1 MPPPLALFLCLG
13 FIYWLFRTDR
23 KHIQAPLTLLV
34 PGLWFAFLASRA
46 PVLWFYPSVD
56 VEAGLEGSPINLVI
70 YATLMVSALVILN
83 RRQFNASSFILN
95 NKALIFLYLYFV
107 VSFLW
112 SDLPLLSLKR
122 IAKDFGTVLAVL
134 IVLTD
139 PNPFQALRLV
149 FARVS
154 FVLFPLSVCFIK
166 YFPSWGRMM
175 SKSWELMYT
184 GVTTHKNSLGATTM
198 VCLLM
203 LLVDVIELR
212 KNEGAKRNK
221 IPLRLRYLMLAMGG
235 WLMLISDSKTSLVCT
250 VIGVF
255 VLWLGR
261 KLVHKE
267 HPGRIL
273 LGYAAIAGALAA
285 LQPLLGLEDMVLHAL
300 NRNATLTGRDAVWK
314 MIGQQHINP
323 ILGCGYEVFWDSTAA
338 QDYRD
343 EGGTAVVSTHNGY
356 LEVYV
361 DGGIIGVLLLAGMII
376 SGFSRILRQL
386 PGGSNFV
393 VTRLAFMIAVLCHNL
408 SESSYFRLGPLW
420 FTFLAI
426 LIYLPDR
433 PAELSEGETV
443 IVNELP
449 LEAEYS
455 DPIITERRPVEKAI
469 LLRECKL
476 GFRRLVGGRS

>member
-23 KHIQAPLTLLV
+23 KHIQASRTLLV
-34 PGLWFAFLASRA
+34 PGLWFAFLSSRA

-56 VEAGLEGSPINLVI
+56 VEAGLEGSPINLIV
-70 YATLMVSALVILN
+70 YFSLMVSSLLILS
-83 RRQFNASSFILN
+83 RRQFNWSSFILN
-95 NKALIFLYLYFV
+95 NKGLIFLYLYFV

-134 IVLTD
+134 VVLTE
-139 PNPFQALRLV
+139 PNPFLSLRIV

-198 VCLLM
+198 VCLIM
-203 LLVDVIELR
+203 LIADVIELR
-212 KNEGAKRNK
+212 KNDGAKSNK
-221 IPLRLRYLMLAMGG
+221 VPMRLRYLMLAMGG

-250 VIGVF
+250 LVGLFI
-255 VLWLGR
+255 LWLGR
-261 KLVHKE
+261 KLVRKE
-267 HPGRIL
+267 HPRRIL
-273 LGYAAIAGALAA
+273 LGYAALAGALAA
-285 LQPLLGLEDMVLHAL
+285 LQPFLGIEDMILHAL

-323 ILGCGYEVFWDSTAA
+323 ILGSGYEVFWDSQAA

-361 DGGIIGVLLLAGMII
+361 DGGIIGVLLLAGMIV

-386 PGGSNFV
+386 PGGSSFV
-393 VTRLAFMIAVLCHNL
+393 VTRLTFMIAVLCHNL
-408 SESSYFRLGPLW
+408 SESSFFRLGPLW

-433 PAELSEGETV
+433 PAELSEDDNVVVE
-443 IVNELP
+443 ELP
-449 LEAEYS
+449 SEAEYTATVIS
-455 DPIITERRPVEKAI
+455 ERRALGTSGFLLKA
-469 LLRECKL
+469 
-476 GFRRLVGGRS
+476 GVRRL